1 MSGDLDSRRAGA
13 SCMALPAPGLSVTR
27 RGPFSMAGDRNT
39 TEWIS

>member
-1 MSGDLDSRRAGA
+1 MDSRRTGA
-13 SCMALPAPGLSVTR
+13 SCMALPALRLSATR